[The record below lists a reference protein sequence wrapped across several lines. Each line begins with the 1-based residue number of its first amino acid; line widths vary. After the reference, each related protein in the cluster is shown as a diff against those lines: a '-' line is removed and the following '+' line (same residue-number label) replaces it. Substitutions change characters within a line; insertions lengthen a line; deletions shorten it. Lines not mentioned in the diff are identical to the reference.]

1 MKNQNICKV
10 ISYVLH
16 GMNMSKN
23 VKHIQ
28 KCHEY
33 KHMRK
38 DVFGKEYFYKAT
50 QFWPTD
56 VIFKSLDI
64 FVLEFNIGRSMT
76 KMRRNPNEPSHQ
88 LFLLVLARCKNLPWR
103 PFWFSPRLP
112 PPFLFLF
119 CLFFCFCFFFFEVPF
134 RAFT

>member
-1 MKNQNICKV
+1 MLCRNEYAKECKTQPT
-10 ISYVLH
+10 VL
-16 GMNMSKN
+16 NPT
-23 VKHIQ
+23 

-33 KHMRK
+33 KQMRK
-38 DVFGKEYFYKAT
+38 DEFHKNVFGKEYFYKAT

-88 LFLLVLARCKNLPWR
+88 LFLLVLVC
-103 PFWFSPRLP
+103 
-112 PPFLFLF
+112 
-119 CLFFCFCFFFFEVPF
+119 
-134 RAFT
+134 